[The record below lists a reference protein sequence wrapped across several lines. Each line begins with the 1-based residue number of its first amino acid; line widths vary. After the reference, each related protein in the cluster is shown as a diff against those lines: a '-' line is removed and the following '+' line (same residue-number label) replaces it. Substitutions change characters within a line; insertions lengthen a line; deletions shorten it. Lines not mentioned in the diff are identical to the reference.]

1 MKKEQDLTNLFSA
14 HPNIVLFIT
23 HGGLLSLLEVSQAGV
38 PVVGIPFF
46 ADQPMDV
53 HFYVAR
59 GVGVKLEFLSLSDQS
74 ISSAINTV
82 LSNPK

>member
-1 MKKEQDLTNLFSA
+1 MKKTNIFSA
-14 HPNIVLFIT
+14 HPNMVLFIT

-53 HFYVAR
+53 SFYVAR
-59 GVGVKLEFLSLSDQS
+59 GVGVELEFISLSDES

-82 LSNPK
+82 LNNPK